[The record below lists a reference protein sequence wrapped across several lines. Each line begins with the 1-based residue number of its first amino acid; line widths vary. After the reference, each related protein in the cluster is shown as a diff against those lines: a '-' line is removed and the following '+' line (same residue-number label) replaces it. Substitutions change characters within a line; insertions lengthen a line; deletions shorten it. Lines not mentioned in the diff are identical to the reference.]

1 MMRAIRSVFGNAVF
15 GITAL
20 GITVFGLIVFKVQAQ
35 DDWPQWRGPQGQG
48 HASATHLPSEWSA
61 EKNLVWHRQLP
72 GRGWSSPVVTGDQIW
87 LTTAVETAA
96 TPEEIQRLK
105 ELPGGQTLNV
115 SGSVSLRA
123 QCIDF
128 KTGEL
133 LHDIEVFNEYEP
145 QPIHSLNSYASPSP
159 IVDQGKLFCHF
170 GAHGTACLD
179 IESGKVLWTQKG
191 IKLKHENGPGSTP
204 VLWKN
209 RLVIQCDGSDRQ
221 SILALDTDTGEIAW
235 ETPRSGELH
244 ENPQFKKA
252 YGTPLLVQLD
262 GREQLISPGADWLYS
277 YDPETGQELWR
288 LSYEVLGFSIVPRPV
303 FGEGKIFFSTSF
315 LQPELIAVDVT
326 GDEPKIAWRCKRQ
339 APTMPSPLLIGK
351 ELYMVSERG
360 IMSCLDVETG
370 EDHWT
375 ARLGGN
381 FSSSPLFADGKIYVG
396 NRDGQVFVL
405 RPGKTFD
412 LVATNEMDSAVMA
425 SPVALRESLIL
436 RTEESLYRIE
446 SEGDDTQ

>member
-1 MMRAIRSVFGNAVF
+1 MIRTSGWVF
-15 GITAL
+15 GIAL
-20 GITVFGLIVFKVQAQ
+20 FGLAVLQLQAG

-252 YGTPLLVQLD
+252 YGTPSSWTSN
-262 GREQLISPGADWLYS
+262 G
-277 YDPETGQELWR
+277 
-288 LSYEVLGFSIVPRPV
+288 VP
-303 FGEGKIFFSTSF
+303 
-315 LQPELIAVDVT
+315 
-326 GDEPKIAWRCKRQ
+326 
-339 APTMPSPLLIGK
+339 
-351 ELYMVSERG
+351 
-360 IMSCLDVETG
+360 
-370 EDHWT
+370 
-375 ARLGGN
+375 
-381 FSSSPLFADGKIYVG
+381 
-396 NRDGQVFVL
+396 
-405 RPGKTFD
+405 
-412 LVATNEMDSAVMA
+412 
-425 SPVALRESLIL
+425 
-436 RTEESLYRIE
+436 
-446 SEGDDTQ
+446 

>member
-1 MMRAIRSVFGNAVF
+1 MMRAIGLGMGIAVF
-15 GITAL
+15 SLA
-20 GITVFGLIVFKVQAQ
+20 VVQVQAQ
-35 DDWPQWRGPQGQG
+35 EDWPQWRGPQGQG
-48 HASATHLPSEWSA
+48 HAETTGLPSEWSA
-61 EKNLVWHRQLP
+61 EENVVWHRQLP

-87 LTTAVETAA
+87 LTTAVETPA

-105 ELPGGQTLNV
+105 ELPGGQPLNI

-123 QCIDF
+123 QCVDF
-128 KTGEL
+128 KTGEI
-133 LHDIEVFNEYEP
+133 LHDIELFNEYEP

-179 IESGKVLWTQKG
+179 IESGEVLWTQKG
-191 IKLKHENGPGSTP
+191 IKLNHENGPGSTP

-209 RLVIQCDGSDRQ
+209 RLMIQCDGSDRQ
-221 SILALDTDTGEIAW
+221 SILALDTESGEIAW

-252 YGTPLLVQLD
+252 YGTPLLVHLK
-262 GREQLISPGADWLYS
+262 GRDQLISPGANWLYS
-277 YDPETGQELWR
+277 YDPETGKELWR

-315 LQPELIAVDVT
+315 LQPELLAVDVT
-326 GDEPKIAWRCKRQ
+326 GDTPKIAWRCKRQ
-339 APTMPSPLLIGK
+339 APTMPSPLLVGK

-360 IMSCLDVETG
+360 IMSCLNVETG
-370 EDHWT
+370 EDYWT

-412 LVATNEMDSAVMA
+412 LVATNELDSGVMA
-425 SPVALRESLIL
+425 SPIALRESLIL
-436 RTEESLYRIE
+436 RTEASLYRIQAAG
-446 SEGDDTQ
+446 SPSP

>member
-1 MMRAIRSVFGNAVF
+1 MIRTSGWVF
-15 GITAL
+15 GIAL
-20 GITVFGLIVFKVQAQ
+20 FGLAVLQLQAG

-87 LTTAVETAA
+87 LTTAVETPA

-105 ELPGGQTLNV
+105 ELPGGQPLNI

-133 LHDIEVFNEYEP
+133 LHDIEVFNENEP

-191 IKLKHENGPGSTP
+191 IKLNHENGPGSTP
-204 VLWKN
+204 VLWKD
-209 RLVIQCDGSDRQ
+209 RLIIQCDGSDRQ
-221 SILALDTDTGEIAW
+221 SILALDTHTGEIAW

-262 GREQLISPGADWLYS
+262 GREQLISPGANWLYS

-288 LSYEVLGFSIVPRPV
+288 LSYDVLGFSIVPRPV

-339 APTMPSPLLIGK
+339 APTMPSPLLVGK

-381 FSSSPLFADGKIYVG
+381 FSSSPLYADGKIYVG

-412 LVATNEMDSAVMA
+412 LVATNELDSAVMA

-436 RTEESLYRIE
+436 RTEQSLYRIE
-446 SEGDDTQ
+446 AEGNERQ

>member
-1 MMRAIRSVFGNAVF
+1 MMRAIRLGMGIAVF
-15 GITAL
+15 SLA
-20 GITVFGLIVFKVQAQ
+20 VVQVQAQ
-35 DDWPQWRGPQGQG
+35 EDWPQWRGPQGQG
-48 HASATHLPSEWSA
+48 HAATTDLPSEWSV
-61 EKNLVWHRQLP
+61 EKNVVWHRQLP

-87 LTTAVETAA
+87 LTTAVETPA

-105 ELPGGQTLNV
+105 ELPGGQPLNV

-133 LHDIEVFNEYEP
+133 LHDIELFNESEP

-159 IVDQGKLFCHF
+159 IVNQGKLFCHF

-179 IESGKVLWTQKG
+179 VESGKVLWTQKG
-191 IKLKHENGPGSTP
+191 IKLNHENGPGSTP

-221 SILALDTDTGEIAW
+221 SILALDTESGEIAW
-235 ETPRSGELH
+235 ETPRSGQLH

-252 YGTPLLVQLD
+252 YGTPLVVHLN
-262 GREQLISPGADWLYS
+262 GREQLISPGANWLYS

-315 LQPELIAVDVT
+315 LQPELLAVDVT

-339 APTMPSPLLIGK
+339 APTMPSPLLVGK

-360 IMSCLDVETG
+360 IMSCLDAETG

-412 LVATNEMDSAVMA
+412 LVATNELDSGVMA

-436 RTEESLYRIE
+436 RTEESLYRIQA
-446 SEGDDTQ
+446 EGNQSP